1 MVSLLV
7 TMNETC
13 SDNVTS
19 IFDQSLI
26 PFTLHPFQVTFRSAA
41 FVIGVPLNLF
51 VAWVI
56 VSSRRLHY
64 ARNAIWLGVTLS
76 NLLHLI
82 PIPLEFLVSFQQSYA
97 ACQLL
102 VVVAGKPYVILLINL
117 LLATCDRFISTKWPL
132 FHKKHVTVVRVT
144 VIQVSSS
151 IVTFLLLTVHLWA
164 FNEPIQCSFKPWVLK
179 LNLALISI
187 FTLLCVIAKLVV
199 YITVKETPDD
209 QQAPSNDGQV
219 EAVVRFRIAPLRIT
233 VCRMERNATMTMVFG
248 LIPLCLSTVL
258 MYVYF
263 FCRFVCHHFFDNCH
277 TLNAMEVYCREL
289 VLLHV
294 STDLLV
300 YLSRSHEFRAAARNA
315 FHCFRAG

>member
-1 MVSLLV
+1 
-7 TMNETC
+7 MNTTY
-13 SDNVTS
+13 SNNVTS
-19 IFDQSLI
+19 IFDRSLI
-26 PFTLHPFQVTFRSAA
+26 PLTLHPFQVTFRSVA

-82 PIPLEFLVSFQQSYA
+82 PIPVEFLVSFQQSYA
-97 ACQLL
+97 ACQVL

-132 FHKKHVTVVRVT
+132 FHKKHVTVIRVI

-151 IVTFLLLTVHLWA
+151 TVTFLLLTVHFWA

-187 FTLLCVIAKLVV
+187 LTLLCVVAKLIV
-199 YITVKETPDD
+199 YIMDRKDNLFNE
-209 QQAPSNDGQV
+209 
-219 EAVVRFRIAPLRIT
+219 
-233 VCRMERNATMTMVFG
+233 NANG
-248 LIPLCLSTVL
+248 STS
-258 MYVYF
+258 
-263 FCRFVCHHFFDNCH
+263 
-277 TLNAMEVYCREL
+277 
-289 VLLHV
+289 V
-294 STDLLV
+294 STRRMK
-300 YLSRSHEFRAAARNA
+300 LSLH
-315 FHCFRAG
+315 